1 MIPGAIGT
9 TPSYDSSM
17 ADPWLEDEKQQSQH
31 PYDAIRTHNAINNN
45 YSTVSGTNV
54 LGERRMYTSSKYGR
68 APLPDIKDE
77 DIYGPMV
84 VPGGGG
90 GGGGKGGKNG
100 KAATLAPAE
109 QKRRQEAAPGGVV
122 RVRNMLEKAERS
134 LSAVAS
140 EREQRRA
147 PAPPRILGATEGRVD
162 GFGCPVVAEADWE
175 TALDDSIST
184 ISEWTAPGGSSIN
197 NNNINSNSNDA
208 GGDGAATPVPSWRIA
223 AEPPVLGSSKAPC
236 SVGRGGDVDR
246 SAMSTP
252 TATPGRD
259 TDGKNKKC
267 GGGNDKSNT
276 KTSGN
281 NHGDGD
287 NTSTNNG
294 LPGLVGKLAGFAFVL
309 GSIAAA
315 AMVAVNSPFPSSNS
329 PHKNGDTKK
338 KGSSSSSRLQ
348 SAGRDV
354 PPWRG
359 LRDVENDGKENKR
372 NAPSR
377 SSKSSRNSNS
387 KSTQK
392 QRSGLGGRDDNY
404 TKRVSTPSTVT
415 GPVMNVRPPPSGNQH
430 FPMTPGPDVGIAMG

>member
-1 MIPGAIGT
+1 
-9 TPSYDSSM
+9 
-17 ADPWLEDEKQQSQH
+17 
-31 PYDAIRTHNAINNN
+31 
-45 YSTVSGTNV
+45 
-54 LGERRMYTSSKYGR
+54 MYTSSKYGR

-90 GGGGKGGKNG
+90 GLGKGGKNG
-100 KAATLAPAE
+100 KAATLPPAE

-184 ISEWTAPGGSSIN
+184 ISEWTAPGGSSSN
-197 NNNINSNSNDA
+197 NNNTNSNNA
-208 GGDGAATPVPSWRIA
+208 GGDGASTPVPSWSIA
-223 AEPPVLGSSKAPC
+223 AEPPVLGISIAPS

-246 SAMSTP
+246 SALSTP

-259 TDGKNKKC
+259 SNGKNKKR

-276 KTSGN
+276 INSDN
-281 NHGDGD
+281 NGDGD
-287 NTSTNNG
+287 NNSTNNG

-315 AMVAVNSPFPSSNS
+315 AMVAVNSPFASSSS

-338 KGSSSSSRLQ
+338 KGSSSFTSSRLQ
-348 SAGRDV
+348 SAGRDI

-359 LRDVENDGKENKR
+359 LREVGNDGKENKK
-372 NAPSR
+372 NASTR
-377 SSKSSRNSNS
+377 SAKSYSPSRNSNS

-392 QRSGLGGRDDNY
+392 QRSGLGGRDNN
-404 TKRVSTPSTVT
+404 TKGMSTPATVT